1 MVKSGDNIN
10 KEVSLAG
17 TVQLGDSPVA
27 EPAKKSSDGRLLK
40 VGRVVMGVVLVLA
53 LVAIGICAF
62 TDLDD
67 QLGNYLAYSKY
78 HIKSESD
85 ASKLIYE
92 GKEKPAIWWY
102 EGQIK
107 QAKDKQKQAKLY
119 LELATY
125 LNDLVRDDKTRYS
138 LALKY
143 ASKAEELVHNSD
155 SADALARVYDRAND
169 QSNYTKYLQLSNER
183 RSKEGKSNDDKNGLS
198 AS

>member
-17 TVQLGDSPVA
+17 AAQSGDSPVA
-27 EPAKKSSDGRLLK
+27 EPAKRLSGGRLLK
-40 VGRVVMGVVLVLA
+40 VGQVVMGVVLVLT

-78 HIKSESD
+78 NIKSESD
-85 ASKLIYE
+85 AGKLIYE

-107 QAKDKQKQAKLY
+107 QTKDKQKQAKLY
-119 LELATY
+119 LELAT
-125 LNDLVRDDKTRYS
+125 LLSAFSDKKEMKLDRSLV
-138 LALKY
+138 Y
-143 ASKAEELVHNSD
+143 AKKAEDMLHSVDTASILEEI
-155 SADALARVYDRAND
+155 
-169 QSNYTKYLQLSNER
+169 YTKRHEQSEADKYNELHIQ
-183 RSKEGKSNDDKNGLS
+183 RSGGKDKEPIG
-198 AS
+198 

>member
-17 TVQLGDSPVA
+17 AVQSGGSPVA

-78 HIKSESD
+78 NIKSKSD
-85 ASKLIYE
+85 AGKLIYS
-92 GKEKPAIWWY
+92 GNDKPAIWWY

-107 QAKDKQKQAKLY
+107 QTKDKQKQAKLY
-119 LELATY
+119 LELAT
-125 LNDLVRDDKTRYS
+125 LLSAFSDKKEMKLDKSLV
-138 LALKY
+138 Y
-143 ASKAEELVHNSD
+143 AKKAEDMLHSVDTASILEEI
-155 SADALARVYDRAND
+155 
-169 QSNYTKYLQLSNER
+169 YTKRHEQSEADKYNELYIQ
-183 RSKEGKSNDDKNGLS
+183 RSGGKDKEPIG
-198 AS
+198 

>member
-10 KEVSLAG
+10 KEVALAG
-17 TVQLGDSPVA
+17 AVQSGDSPVA

-40 VGRVVMGVVLVLA
+40 VGQVVMGVVLVLT

-67 QLGNYLAYSKY
+67 QLGDYLAYSKY

-85 ASKLIYE
+85 AGKLIYE

-102 EGQIK
+102 EGQVK

-119 LELATY
+119 LSLAT
-125 LNDLVRDDKTRYS
+125 LLSVFSDKKEMKLDKSLV
-138 LALKY
+138 Y
-143 ASKAEELVHNSD
+143 AKKAEDVLH
-155 SADALARVYDRAND
+155 SADTASILEEI
-169 QSNYTKYLQLSNER
+169 YTKRHEQSEADKYNELYIQ
-183 RSKEGKSNDDKNGLS
+183 RSGGKDKEPIG
-198 AS
+198 

>member
-10 KEVSLAG
+10 KEVALVGA
-17 TVQLGDSPVA
+17 VQSGDSPVA
-27 EPAKKSSDGRLLK
+27 EPAKKSSGGRLLK
-40 VGRVVMGVVLVLA
+40 VGQVVMGVVLVLT

-78 HIKSESD
+78 NIKSERD

-92 GKEKPAIWWY
+92 GHEKAAIWWY

-119 LELATY
+119 LELAMY
-125 LNDLVRDDKTRYS
+125 LNALVRDDKTRYS

-155 SADALARVYDRAND
+155 SASVLAEVYNKVND

-183 RSKEGKSNDDKNGLS
+183 RSKEGKSNDDKNGVS

>member
-10 KEVSLAG
+10 KEVALVGA
-17 TVQLGDSPVA
+17 VQSGDSPVA

-40 VGRVVMGVVLVLA
+40 VGQVVMGVVLVLT

-78 HIKSESD
+78 NIKSESD

-102 EGQIK
+102 ESQIK
-107 QAKDKQKQAKLY
+107 QAEDKQKQAKLY

-155 SADALARVYDRAND
+155 SADALARVYNRAND

-183 RSKEGKSNDDKNGLS
+183 RSKEDKNSGDKNGLS

>member
-17 TVQLGDSPVA
+17 AVQSGDSPVA
-27 EPAKKSSDGRLLK
+27 EPTKKSSDGRLLK
-40 VGRVVMGVVLVLA
+40 VGQVVMGVVLVLT
-53 LVAIGICAF
+53 LVAIGICTF

-78 HIKSESD
+78 NIKSESD
-85 ASKLIYE
+85 AGKLIYE

-107 QAKDKQKQAKLY
+107 QTKDKQKQAKLY
-119 LELATY
+119 LELAMY
-125 LNDLVRDDKTRYS
+125 LNALVRDNKTRYS

-143 ASKAEELVHNSD
+143 AGKAEELVHNSD
-155 SADALARVYDRAND
+155 SAGVLAEVYNKVND

-183 RSKEGKSNDDKNGLS
+183 RSKEGKNSGDKNGVS

>member
-17 TVQLGDSPVA
+17 AVQSGDSPVA
-27 EPAKKSSDGRLLK
+27 EPAKKSSGGRLLK
-40 VGRVVMGVVLVLA
+40 VGQVVMGVVLVLA

-78 HIKSESD
+78 NIKSESD
-85 ASKLIYE
+85 AGKLIYE

-107 QAKDKQKQAKLY
+107 QAKDKQKQAKMY
-119 LELATY
+119 LELAT
-125 LNDLVRDDKTRYS
+125 LLSVFSDKKEMKLDKSLV
-138 LALKY
+138 Y
-143 ASKAEELVHNSD
+143 AKKAEDMLHSVDTASILEEI
-155 SADALARVYDRAND
+155 
-169 QSNYTKYLQLSNER
+169 YTKRHEQSEADKYNELYIQ
-183 RSKEGKSNDDKNGLS
+183 RSGDKDKESIG
-198 AS
+198 

>member
-10 KEVSLAG
+10 KEVALAG
-17 TVQLGDSPVA
+17 AVQSGDSPVA

-78 HIKSESD
+78 NIKSESD
-85 ASKLIYE
+85 AGKLIYE

-119 LELATY
+119 LELAT
-125 LNDLVRDDKTRYS
+125 LLSAFSDKKEMKLDKSLV
-138 LALKY
+138 Y
-143 ASKAEELVHNSD
+143 AKKAEDMLHSVDTASILEEI
-155 SADALARVYDRAND
+155 
-169 QSNYTKYLQLSNER
+169 YTKRHEQSEADKYNELYIQ
-183 RSKEGKSNDDKNGLS
+183 RSGGKDKEPIG
-198 AS
+198 

>member
-17 TVQLGDSPVA
+17 AVQSGDSPVA

-78 HIKSESD
+78 NIKSESD
-85 ASKLIYE
+85 AGKLIYE

-107 QAKDKQKQAKLY
+107 QTKDKQKQAKMY
-119 LELATY
+119 LELAT
-125 LNDLVRDDKTRYS
+125 LLSVFSDKKGMKLDKSLV
-138 LALKY
+138 Y
-143 ASKAEELVHNSD
+143 AKKAEDMLHSVDTASILEEI
-155 SADALARVYDRAND
+155 
-169 QSNYTKYLQLSNER
+169 YTKRHEQSEADKYNELYIQ
-183 RSKEGKSNDDKNGLS
+183 RSGGKDKEPIG
-198 AS
+198 

>member
-10 KEVSLAG
+10 KEVALADA
-17 TVQLGDSPVA
+17 VQSGDSPVA

-40 VGRVVMGVVLVLA
+40 VGQVVMGVVLVLT

-78 HIKSESD
+78 NIKSERD

-92 GKEKPAIWWY
+92 GHEKAAIWWY

-107 QAKDKQKQAKLY
+107 QTKDKQKQAKLY

-125 LNDLVRDDKTRYS
+125 LNALVRDNKTRYS

-155 SADALARVYDRAND
+155 SAGVLAEVYDRAND
-169 QSNYTKYLQLSNER
+169 QGNYTKYLQLSNER
-183 RSKEGKSNDDKNGLS
+183 RSKEGKSNDDKNGVS

>member
-1 MVKSGDNIN
+1 MVKSGDNID

-17 TVQLGDSPVA
+17 AVQSGGSPVA

-40 VGRVVMGVVLVLA
+40 VGQVVMGVVLVLT

-78 HIKSESD
+78 NIKSERD

-92 GKEKPAIWWY
+92 GHEKAAIWWY

-107 QAKDKQKQAKLY
+107 QTKDKQKQAKLY
-119 LELATY
+119 LELAMY
-125 LNDLVRDDKTRYS
+125 LNALVRDNKTRYS

-155 SADALARVYDRAND
+155 SASVLAEVYNKVND
-169 QSNYTKYLQLSNER
+169 QSNYAKYLQLSNER
-183 RSKEGKSNDDKNGLS
+183 RSKEGKSSGDKNGLS

>member
-10 KEVSLAG
+10 KEVALAG
-17 TVQLGDSPVA
+17 AVQSGDSPVA
-27 EPAKKSSDGRLLK
+27 EPTKKSSGGRLLK
-40 VGRVVMGVVLVLA
+40 VGQVVMGVVLVLT

-85 ASKLIYE
+85 AGKLIYE

-107 QAKDKQKQAKLY
+107 QTKDKQKQAKLY
-119 LELATY
+119 IELATY
-125 LNDLVRDDKTRYS
+125 LNDLIRDDKTRYS

-143 ASKAEELVHNSD
+143 ASKAEGLVHNGD
-155 SADALARVYDRAND
+155 SAYVLAKVYDRAND
-169 QSNYTKYLQLSNER
+169 QGNYTKYLQLSNER
-183 RSKEGKSNDDKNGLS
+183 RSKEGKNSGDKNGSS

>member
-10 KEVSLAG
+10 KEVALAG
-17 TVQLGDSPVA
+17 AVQSGNSPVA

-40 VGRVVMGVVLVLA
+40 VGQVVMGVVLVLT

-78 HIKSESD
+78 NIKSESD
-85 ASKLIYE
+85 AGKLIYE

-119 LELATY
+119 LSLAT
-125 LNDLVRDDKTRYS
+125 LLSVFSNKKEMKLDTSLV
-138 LALKY
+138 Y
-143 ASKAEELVHNSD
+143 AKKAEDMLH
-155 SADALARVYDRAND
+155 SADTASILEEI
-169 QSNYTKYLQLSNER
+169 YTKRHEQSEADKYNELYIQ
-183 RSKEGKSNDDKNGLS
+183 RSGGKDKEPIG
-198 AS
+198 

>member
-10 KEVSLAG
+10 KEVAPAG
-17 TVQLGDSPVA
+17 AVQSGDSPVA
-27 EPAKKSSDGRLLK
+27 EPAKKSSGGRLLK
-40 VGRVVMGVVLVLA
+40 VGQVVMGIVLA
-53 LVAIGICAF
+53 LTLVAIGICAF

-78 HIKSESD
+78 NIKSESD
-85 ASKLIYE
+85 AGKLIYE

-107 QAKDKQKQAKLY
+107 QTNDKQRQAKLY
-119 LELATY
+119 LELAMY
-125 LNDLVRDDKTRYS
+125 LNALVRDDKTRYS

-155 SADALARVYDRAND
+155 SAGVLAEVYNKVND

-183 RSKEGKSNDDKNGLS
+183 RSKEGKSNDDKNGVS

>member
-17 TVQLGDSPVA
+17 AVQSGDSPVA
-27 EPAKKSSDGRLLK
+27 EPAKKSSGGRLLK
-40 VGRVVMGVVLVLA
+40 VGQVVMGVVLVLT

-78 HIKSESD
+78 NIKSERD

-92 GKEKPAIWWY
+92 GHEKAAIWWY

-107 QAKDKQKQAKLY
+107 QTKDKQKQAKLY
-119 LELATY
+119 LELAMY
-125 LNDLVRDDKTRYS
+125 LNALVRDNKTRYN

-155 SADALARVYDRAND
+155 SAGALAEVYNKVND
-169 QSNYTKYLQLSNER
+169 QGNYTKYLQLSNER
-183 RSKEGKSNDDKNGLS
+183 RSKEGKNSGDKNGVS

>member
-10 KEVSLAG
+10 KEVALVGA
-17 TVQLGDSPVA
+17 VQSGDSPVA

-40 VGRVVMGVVLVLA
+40 VGQVVMGVVLVLT

-78 HIKSESD
+78 NIKSERD

-92 GKEKPAIWWY
+92 GHEKAAIWWY

-119 LELATY
+119 LELAMY
-125 LNDLVRDDKTRYS
+125 LNALVRDDKTRYS

-155 SADALARVYDRAND
+155 SASVLAEVYNKVND

-183 RSKEGKSNDDKNGLS
+183 RSKEGKSNDDKNGVS

>member
-17 TVQLGDSPVA
+17 AVQSGDSPVA

-40 VGRVVMGVVLVLA
+40 VGQVIMGVVLVLA

-78 HIKSESD
+78 NIKSESD
-85 ASKLIYE
+85 AGKLIYE

-107 QAKDKQKQAKLY
+107 QTKDKQKQAKLY
-119 LELATY
+119 LSLAT
-125 LNDLVRDDKTRYS
+125 LLSVFSDKKEMRLDKSLV
-138 LALKY
+138 Y
-143 ASKAEELVHNSD
+143 AKKAEDMLHSVDTASILEEI
-155 SADALARVYDRAND
+155 
-169 QSNYTKYLQLSNER
+169 YTKRHEQSEADKYNELYIQ
-183 RSKEGKSNDDKNGLS
+183 RSGDKDKESIG
-198 AS
+198 

>member
-10 KEVSLAG
+10 KEVALVGA
-17 TVQLGDSPVA
+17 VQSGDSPVA

-40 VGRVVMGVVLVLA
+40 VGQVVMGVVLVLA

-78 HIKSESD
+78 NIKSESD
-85 ASKLIYE
+85 AGKLIYE

-107 QAKDKQKQAKLY
+107 QTKDKQKQAKMY
-119 LELATY
+119 LELAT
-125 LNDLVRDDKTRYS
+125 LLSVFSDKKEMKLDKSLV
-138 LALKY
+138 Y
-143 ASKAEELVHNSD
+143 AKKAEDMLH
-155 SADALARVYDRAND
+155 SADTASML
-169 QSNYTKYLQLSNER
+169 SEIYTKRHEQSEADKYNELYIQ
-183 RSKEGKSNDDKNGLS
+183 RSGDKDKESIG
-198 AS
+198 

>member
-17 TVQLGDSPVA
+17 AVQSGDSPVA
-27 EPAKKSSDGRLLK
+27 EPAKRSSGGRLLK
-40 VGRVVMGVVLVLA
+40 VGQVVMGVVLVLT

-78 HIKSESD
+78 NIKSESD
-85 ASKLIYE
+85 AGKLIYE

-107 QAKDKQKQAKLY
+107 QTKDKQKQAKLY
-119 LELATY
+119 LELAT
-125 LNDLVRDDKTRYS
+125 LLSAFSDKKEMKLDKSLV
-138 LALKY
+138 Y
-143 ASKAEELVHNSD
+143 AKKAEDMLHSVDTASILEEI
-155 SADALARVYDRAND
+155 
-169 QSNYTKYLQLSNER
+169 YTKRHEQSEADKYNELYIQ
-183 RSKEGKSNDDKNGLS
+183 RSGDKDKESIG
-198 AS
+198 

>member
-17 TVQLGDSPVA
+17 AVQSGGSPVA

-40 VGRVVMGVVLVLA
+40 VGEVVMGVVLVLT

-78 HIKSESD
+78 NIKSESD
-85 ASKLIYE
+85 AGKLIYE

-107 QAKDKQKQAKLY
+107 QTKSKDKQAKLY
-119 LELATY
+119 LELAMY
-125 LNDLVRDDKTRYS
+125 LNALVRDDKTRYS

-155 SADALARVYDRAND
+155 SAGVLAEVYNKVND

-183 RSKEGKSNDDKNGLS
+183 RSKEGKNSGDKNGVS

>member
-17 TVQLGDSPVA
+17 AVQSGDSPVA
-27 EPAKKSSDGRLLK
+27 EPAKKSSGGRLLK
-40 VGRVVMGVVLVLA
+40 VGRVVMGVVLVLT

-67 QLGNYLAYSKY
+67 QLGDYLAYSKY
-78 HIKSESD
+78 NIKSERD

-92 GKEKPAIWWY
+92 GHEKAAIWWY

-119 LELATY
+119 LELAMY
-125 LNDLVRDDKTRYS
+125 LNALVRDDKTRYS

-155 SADALARVYDRAND
+155 SASVLAEVYNKVND

-183 RSKEGKSNDDKNGLS
+183 RSKEGKSNDDKNGVS

>member
-17 TVQLGDSPVA
+17 AVQSGDSPVA
-27 EPAKKSSDGRLLK
+27 EPTKKSSGGRLLK
-40 VGRVVMGVVLVLA
+40 VGQVVMGVVLVLT

-78 HIKSESD
+78 NIKSESD
-85 ASKLIYE
+85 AGKLIYE

-107 QAKDKQKQAKLY
+107 QTKDKQKQAKLY
-119 LELATY
+119 LELAMY
-125 LNDLVRDDKTRYS
+125 LNALVRDNKTRYS

-155 SADALARVYDRAND
+155 SAGVLAEVYNKVDD

-183 RSKEGKSNDDKNGLS
+183 RSKEGKSSGDKNGVS

>member
-10 KEVSLAG
+10 KEVALAG
-17 TVQLGDSPVA
+17 AVQSGDSPVA

-40 VGRVVMGVVLVLA
+40 VGQVVMGVVLVLT

-78 HIKSESD
+78 NIKSERD

-92 GKEKPAIWWY
+92 GHEKAAIWWY

-119 LELATY
+119 LSLAMY
-125 LNDLVRDDKTRYS
+125 LNALVRDNKTGYS

-143 ASKAEELVHNSD
+143 AGKAEELVHNSD
-155 SADALARVYDRAND
+155 SASVLAEVYNKVND
-169 QSNYTKYLQLSNER
+169 QSNYAKYLQLSNER

>member
-10 KEVSLAG
+10 KEVLLAG
-17 TVQLGDSPVA
+17 AVQSGGSPVA

-40 VGRVVMGVVLVLA
+40 VGQVVMGVVLVLT

-78 HIKSESD
+78 NIKSERD

-119 LELATY
+119 IELAMY
-125 LNDLVRDDKTRYS
+125 LNALVRDDKTRYS

-155 SADALARVYDRAND
+155 SASVLAEVYNKVDD

-183 RSKEGKSNDDKNGLS
+183 RSKEGKSNDDKNGVS

>member
-10 KEVSLAG
+10 KEVALVGA
-17 TVQLGDSPVA
+17 VQSGDSPVA

-40 VGRVVMGVVLVLA
+40 VGQVVMGIVLVLT

-78 HIKSESD
+78 NIKSESD
-85 ASKLIYE
+85 AGKLIYE

-102 EGQIK
+102 EGQVK
-107 QAKDKQKQAKLY
+107 QTKDKQKQAKLY
-119 LELATY
+119 LELAMY
-125 LNDLVRDDKTRYS
+125 LNALVRDNKTGYS

-155 SADALARVYDRAND
+155 SAGVLAEVYNKVND

-183 RSKEGKSNDDKNGLS
+183 RSKEGKNSGDKNGVS

>member
-10 KEVSLAG
+10 KEVALAG
-17 TVQLGDSPVA
+17 AVQSGDSPVA
-27 EPAKKSSDGRLLK
+27 EPAKKSSGGRLLK
-40 VGRVVMGVVLVLA
+40 VGQVVMGVVLVLT

-78 HIKSESD
+78 NIKSESD
-85 ASKLIYE
+85 AGKLIYE

-107 QAKDKQKQAKLY
+107 QTKDKQKQAKLY

-143 ASKAEELVHNSD
+143 ASKAEELVHNGD
-155 SADALARVYDRAND
+155 SAYVLAKVYDRAND
-169 QSNYTKYLQLSNER
+169 QGNYTKYLQLSNER
-183 RSKEGKSNDDKNGLS
+183 RSKEGKNSGDKNGSS

>member
-10 KEVSLAG
+10 KEVLLAG
-17 TVQLGDSPVA
+17 AAQSGDSPVA
-27 EPAKKSSDGRLLK
+27 EPTKKSSGGRLLK
-40 VGRVVMGVVLVLA
+40 VGQVVMGVVLALT

-78 HIKSESD
+78 NIKSESD
-85 ASKLIYE
+85 AGKLIYE

-107 QAKDKQKQAKLY
+107 QTKDKQKQAKLY
-119 LELATY
+119 LSLAMY
-125 LNDLVRDDKTRYS
+125 LNALVRDNKTGYS

-155 SADALARVYDRAND
+155 SASVLAEVYNRVND

-183 RSKEGKSNDDKNGLS
+183 RSKEGKSSGDKNGVS

>member
-17 TVQLGDSPVA
+17 AVQSGDSPVA

-78 HIKSESD
+78 NIKSKSD
-85 ASKLIYE
+85 AGKLIYS
-92 GKEKPAIWWY
+92 GNDKPAIWWY

-107 QAKDKQKQAKLY
+107 QTKDKQKQAKLY
-119 LELATY
+119 LELAT
-125 LNDLVRDDKTRYS
+125 LLSAFSDKKEMKLDKSLV
-138 LALKY
+138 Y
-143 ASKAEELVHNSD
+143 AKKAEDMLHSVDTASILEEI
-155 SADALARVYDRAND
+155 
-169 QSNYTKYLQLSNER
+169 YTKRHEQSEADKYNELYIQ
-183 RSKEGKSNDDKNGLS
+183 RSGGKDKEPIG
-198 AS
+198 

>member
-10 KEVSLAG
+10 KEVLFAG
-17 TVQLGDSPVA
+17 AAQSGDSPVA
-27 EPAKKSSDGRLLK
+27 EPTKKSSGGRLLK
-40 VGRVVMGVVLVLA
+40 VGQVVMGVVLALT

-78 HIKSESD
+78 NIKSESD
-85 ASKLIYE
+85 AGKLIYE

-107 QAKDKQKQAKLY
+107 QTKDKQKQAKLY
-119 LELATY
+119 LSLAMY
-125 LNDLVRDDKTRYS
+125 LNALVRDNKTGYS

-155 SADALARVYDRAND
+155 SASVLAEVYNRVND

-183 RSKEGKSNDDKNGLS
+183 RSKEGKSSGDKNGVS

>member
-10 KEVSLAG
+10 KEMSLAG
-17 TVQLGDSPVA
+17 AVQSGDSPVA
-27 EPAKKSSDGRLLK
+27 EPTKKSSGGRLLK
-40 VGRVVMGVVLVLA
+40 VGQVVMGVVLVLT

-78 HIKSESD
+78 NIKSESD
-85 ASKLIYE
+85 AGKLIYE

-119 LELATY
+119 LSLAT
-125 LNDLVRDDKTRYS
+125 LLSVFSDKKEMKLDTSLV
-138 LALKY
+138 Y
-143 ASKAEELVHNSD
+143 AKKAEDMLH
-155 SADALARVYDRAND
+155 SADTASILEEI
-169 QSNYTKYLQLSNER
+169 YTKRHEQSEADKYNELYIQ
-183 RSKEGKSNDDKNGLS
+183 RSGGKDKEPIG
-198 AS
+198 

>member
-10 KEVSLAG
+10 KEVALADA
-17 TVQLGDSPVA
+17 VQSGDPLVA
-27 EPAKKSSDGRLLK
+27 EPAKKSSGGRLLK
-40 VGRVVMGVVLVLA
+40 VGQVVMGVVLVLT

-78 HIKSESD
+78 NIKSERD

-92 GKEKPAIWWY
+92 GHEKAAIWWY

-119 LELATY
+119 LSLAMY
-125 LNDLVRDDKTRYS
+125 LNALVRDDKTRYS

-143 ASKAEELVHNSD
+143 ASKAEELVHNSN
-155 SADALARVYDRAND
+155 SAGALAEVYNKVND
-169 QSNYTKYLQLSNER
+169 QSNYMKYLQLSNER
-183 RSKEGKSNDDKNGLS
+183 RSKEGKNSGDKNGVS

>member
-17 TVQLGDSPVA
+17 AVQSGDSPVA
-27 EPAKKSSDGRLLK
+27 EPTKKSSGGRLLK
-40 VGRVVMGVVLVLA
+40 VGQVVMGVVLVLT

-67 QLGNYLAYSKY
+67 QLGDYLAYSKY
-78 HIKSESD
+78 NIKSERD

-92 GKEKPAIWWY
+92 GHEKAAIWWY

-119 LELATY
+119 LELAMY
-125 LNDLVRDDKTRYS
+125 LNALVRDDKTRYS

-155 SADALARVYDRAND
+155 SASVLAEVYNKVND

-183 RSKEGKSNDDKNGLS
+183 RSKEGKSNDDKNGVS

>member
-10 KEVSLAG
+10 KEVALAG
-17 TVQLGDSPVA
+17 AVQSGDSLVA

-78 HIKSESD
+78 NIKSESD
-85 ASKLIYE
+85 AGKLIYE

-107 QAKDKQKQAKLY
+107 QAKDKQKQAKLC
-119 LELATY
+119 LSLAT
-125 LNDLVRDDKTRYS
+125 LLSAFSDKKEMKLDKSLV
-138 LALKY
+138 Y
-143 ASKAEELVHNSD
+143 AKKAEDMLHSVDTASILEEI
-155 SADALARVYDRAND
+155 
-169 QSNYTKYLQLSNER
+169 YTKRHEQSEADKYNELYIQ
-183 RSKEGKSNDDKNGLS
+183 RSGGKDKEPIG
-198 AS
+198 

>member
-17 TVQLGDSPVA
+17 AVQSGDSPVA

-40 VGRVVMGVVLVLA
+40 VGQVVMGVVLALA

-78 HIKSESD
+78 NIKSESD
-85 ASKLIYE
+85 AGKLIYE

-102 EGQIK
+102 ESQIK

-119 LELATY
+119 LELAT
-125 LNDLVRDDKTRYS
+125 LLSAFSDKKEMKLDTSLV
-138 LALKY
+138 Y
-143 ASKAEELVHNSD
+143 AKKAEDMLH
-155 SADALARVYDRAND
+155 SADTASILEEI
-169 QSNYTKYLQLSNER
+169 YTKRHEQSEADKYNELYIQ
-183 RSKEGKSNDDKNGLS
+183 RSGGKDKEPIG
-198 AS
+198 